1 MKNIAEERGEER
13 GMEKRYK
20 CTRVEWSNRD
30 LLRLRNVELV
40 ELLGGQ
46 RCEHFELIDLLL

>member
-20 CTRVEWSNRD
+20 CTRVEWSNRV

-40 ELLGGQ
+40 ELLGVQ